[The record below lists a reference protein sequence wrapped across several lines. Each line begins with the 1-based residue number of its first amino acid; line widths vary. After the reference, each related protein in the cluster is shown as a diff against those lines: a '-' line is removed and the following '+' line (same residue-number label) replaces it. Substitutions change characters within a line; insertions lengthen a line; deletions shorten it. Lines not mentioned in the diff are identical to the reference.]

1 MMKTISALLAL
12 IAFAPL
18 IAQKKGLALL
28 TLEAL
33 RNHPTLAAA
42 QADVDAAN
50 ARGAQMSAPFNP
62 MLSLNGYAAAGKGES
77 IFTSS
82 VDPINYSLMG
92 DKESADANAMFMW
105 KVFSDGRAS
114 TARRSAIAI
123 AQGKQY
129 DLAAARLDVLRDLRM
144 AFSMSM
150 HAGQN
155 VEAEQGGVAAAQEL
169 LDVTQSLYDA
179 GKIPEAFLFRA
190 KADLA
195 KSSRRL
201 ALAKSAEDSAM
212 ARLKEAA
219 ALPQMEMFEMGEW
232 DVPLSA
238 PPTLEEALEMGMH
251 MRPEVASLE
260 ETAKMYRLQARAAR
274 QSMGPEMSVLGMADA
289 LAANNGSD
297 SFLKAGLVLSL
308 PLSDGGMRRAEAA
321 EADAQAK
328 AAEAQK
334 EAAMQRIEREIAE
347 AWAEWVA
354 APHVMA
360 AAEAE
365 VQAAEEGYRVSKIR
379 YEAGKSIQAEVSQAL
394 ADLVAAL
401 GSRAQA
407 QEFQHLAWTK
417 LARALG
423 K

>member
-1 MMKTISALLAL
+1 
-12 IAFAPL
+12 
-18 IAQKKGLALL
+18 
-28 TLEAL
+28 
-33 RNHPTLAAA
+33 
-42 QADVDAAN
+42 
-50 ARGAQMSAPFNP
+50 
-62 MLSLNGYAAAGKGES
+62 
-77 IFTSS
+77 
-82 VDPINYSLMG
+82 
-92 DKESADANAMFMW
+92 
-105 KVFSDGRAS
+105 
-114 TARRSAIAI
+114 
-123 AQGKQY
+123 
-129 DLAAARLDVLRDLRM
+129 
-144 AFSMSM
+144 
-150 HAGQN
+150 
-155 VEAEQGGVAAAQEL
+155 
-169 LDVTQSLYDA
+169 
-179 GKIPEAFLFRA
+179 
-190 KADLA
+190 
-195 KSSRRL
+195 
-201 ALAKSAEDSAM
+201 
-212 ARLKEAA
+212 
-219 ALPQMEMFEMGEW
+219 MEMFEMGEW

-407 QEFQHLAWTK
+407 REFQHLAWTK